1 MGKHTIT
8 AANSRD
14 IEEVLV
20 DNPLMTDAEFL
31 DQRRKAEA
39 RGKSPNEV
47 RKVGKEKV
55 LRNMTAY
62 IGAFGKFKGTE
73 AQIRAAAMFKS
84 LHDRSQLGAGRA
96 CDLSIE
102 PVDGGG
108 INPEAIFEIGAD
120 ARRKWIDTT
129 IWLGQQDFDRFHC
142 VVIGETPPTAY
153 ARRRSGEIVPDG
165 RTINAYSEE
174 VREIAQRLAIRWG
187 YATSKGN
194 QQREVA

>member
-1 MGKHTIT
+1 MGKRVHT
-8 AANSRD
+8 AADRQD

-31 DQRRKAEA
+31 EQRRRAEA
-39 RGKSPNEV
+39 KGKSPKEV
-47 RKVGKEKV
+47 RNIGKEKV

-62 IGAFGKFKGTE
+62 IGGFGKFKGTE
-73 AQIRAAAMFKS
+73 AQIKAAAMFKS
-84 LHDRSQLGAGRA
+84 LHDRSQLGGGKA

-108 INPEAIFEIGAD
+108 INPEAIFEVGAD

-142 VVIGETPPTAY
+142 VVIGETAPTAY

-187 YATSKGN
+187 YATSD
-194 QQREVA
+194 RHVERAVA